1 MGIFGSSLPVA
12 LHLREA
18 TIDVAFELGITAVY
32 DNNNSNNNNNKEEE
46 EEAKG
51 GAGGR
56 WRVLEKGF
64 NLKIIKFSLK
74 TPMVS

>member
-32 DNNNSNNNNNKEEE
+32 DNNNNNNKEEE